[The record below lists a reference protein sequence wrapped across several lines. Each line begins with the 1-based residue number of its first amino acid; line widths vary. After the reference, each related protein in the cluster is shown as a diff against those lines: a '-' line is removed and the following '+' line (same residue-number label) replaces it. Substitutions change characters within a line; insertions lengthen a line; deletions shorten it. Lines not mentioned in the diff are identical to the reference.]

1 MIKSSQ
7 LKRSFSSPY
16 SISAGVVLYYS
27 AVAKQ
32 NINIAKVQWRH
43 GSRLAE
49 RWDKDDHLS

>member
-1 MIKSSQ
+1 M
-7 LKRSFSSPY
+7 KRSFSSPY

-43 GSRLAE
+43 GSKLAE